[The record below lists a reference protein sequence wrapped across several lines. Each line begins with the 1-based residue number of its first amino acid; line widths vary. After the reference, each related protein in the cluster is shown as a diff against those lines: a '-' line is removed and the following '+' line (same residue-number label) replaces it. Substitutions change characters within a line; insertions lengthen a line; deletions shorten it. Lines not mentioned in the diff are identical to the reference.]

1 MLLNIY
7 QKIRMSILPNLVFLF
22 VWIFLW
28 ALLIYARAHFK
39 YANKK
44 NVDECYNERSKLN
57 SENQSLKHQVE
68 EFKKLVENLHKE
80 IDHSKRELMEKNKYL
95 SENTIVIERLFEVK
109 QLSDKIA
116 GILLDYDK
124 NTIQALLDEY
134 KTWALEEE
142 IKEHKEKKEKE
153 EKTKH
158 W

>member
-1 MLLNIY
+1 MDF
-7 QKIRMSILPNLVFLF
+7 LPNLIFLF

-28 ALLIYARAHFK
+28 ALIIYIWAGFR
-39 YANKK
+39 YGNKK
-44 NVDECYNERSKLN
+44 NVDTCYNERSKLK
-57 SENQSLKHQVE
+57 SENEALNYKIKEFE
-68 EFKKLVENLHKE
+68 ELVKKLHKE

-116 GILLDYDK
+116 DILLDYDK

-134 KTWALEEE
+134 KNWTLEEE
-142 IKEHKEKKEKE
+142 IKEIKEKYEKE

>member
-7 QKIRMSILPNLVFLF
+7 QKINMAILPNLIFLF
-22 VWIFLW
+22 VWIVLW
-28 ALLIYARAHFK
+28 ATLVYARAHFK
-39 YANKK
+39 YGNKK
-44 NVDECYNERSKLN
+44 SVDECYNERSNLK
-57 SENQSLKHQVE
+57 SENESLIHKVKEFE
-68 EFKKLVENLHKE
+68 ELVEKLHKE

-116 GILLDYDK
+116 SILLDYDK

-134 KTWALEEE
+134 KSWNLDEE
-142 IKEHKEKKEKE
+142 IEEHREKHEKE
-153 EKTKH
+153 EITKH

>member
-1 MLLNIY
+1 MDF
-7 QKIRMSILPNLVFLF
+7 LPNLIFLF

-28 ALLIYARAHFK
+28 ALVIYVWAGFR
-39 YANKK
+39 YGNKK
-44 NVDECYNERSKLN
+44 NVDTCYNERSKLK
-57 SENQSLKHQVE
+57 SENEALNYKIKEFE
-68 EFKKLVENLHKE
+68 ELVKKLHKE

-116 GILLDYDK
+116 DILLDYDK

-134 KTWALEEE
+134 KNWTLEEE
-142 IKEHKEKKEKE
+142 IKEIKEKYEKE

>member
-1 MLLNIY
+1 MTV
-7 QKIRMSILPNLVFLF
+7 LPNLIFLF

-28 ALLIYARAHFK
+28 ALIIYIWAGFR
-39 YANKK
+39 YGNKK
-44 NVDECYNERSKLN
+44 NVDTCYNERSKLK
-57 SENQSLKHQVE
+57 SENEALNYKIK
-68 EFKKLVENLHKE
+68 EFKELVEKLHKE

-116 GILLDYDK
+116 DILLDYDK

-134 KTWALEEE
+134 KTWTLEEE
-142 IKEHKEKKEKE
+142 IEKNKEKYEKD